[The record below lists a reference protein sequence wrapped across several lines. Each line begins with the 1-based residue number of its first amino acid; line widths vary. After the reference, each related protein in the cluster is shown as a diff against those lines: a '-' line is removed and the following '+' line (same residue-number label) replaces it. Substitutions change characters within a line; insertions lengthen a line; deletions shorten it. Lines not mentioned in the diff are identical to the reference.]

1 MIAVLSA
8 LYVVALGGMSVFG
21 LLGLI
26 TLGLYWRY
34 RSQGVVLPQGS
45 EAFLPFVTVQLPVF
59 NERYVVEKL
68 IETAVALDY
77 PRDRL
82 QIQVIDDSTDDTTAK
97 AASLV
102 AHYQQQGVNICHIRR
117 QGRQGYKAG
126 ALAQGLETAVGE
138 FIAIF
143 DADFQPGSNFLRVT
157 IPHFYQN
164 PRLGLVQT
172 RWGHLNAKQTL
183 LTRAQAIAMD
193 KHFVMEQGVRFRANL
208 FPKFNGTAGVWRR
221 SCLEDAGGWLYD
233 TVCEDLCLST
243 RAVLRQWEFRYL
255 AEVESPAELPMS
267 ITAYKNQQARWAKGS
282 TQCLLKY
289 GRAIVSAHQQSH
301 LARLYALLA
310 TSAYTTN
317 IFVLLLLL
325 VQVPLVYLNYRF
337 PPEFLLFAIAGIGQ
351 PLLFLLAQQI
361 LYRDWSRRILFFP
374 ALMAVAVGL
383 SASNSRAILQA
394 LFARQHPFVRTV
406 KTGALRLPHS
416 LATYRFSFDPII
428 LVELGMALYTAVGLW
443 AAVHHHN
450 FGPLFLLATA
460 VIGFSYVS
468 LNSLREW
475 LTT

>member
-8 LYVVALGGMSVFG
+8 LYVVSLGGVSLFG
-21 LLGLI
+21 LLGLV
-26 TLGLYWRY
+26 TLWLYWRY
-34 RSQGVVLPQGS
+34 RSQEVILPQGS
-45 EAFLPFVTVQLPVF
+45 EQFLPLVTVQLPVF

-68 IETAVALDY
+68 IETAIALDY

-82 QIQVIDDSTDDTTAK
+82 QIQVIDDSTDDTTEK
-97 AASLV
+97 VASLV
-102 AHYQQQGVNICHIRR
+102 ARYQQQGVNICHVRR

-126 ALAQGLETAVGE
+126 ALAHGLETAVGE

-143 DADFQPGSNFLRVT
+143 DADFQPGADFLRLT

-172 RWGHLNAKQTL
+172 RWGHLNAGQTL
-183 LTRAQAIAMD
+183 LTRAQAIAID
-193 KHFVMEQGVRFRANL
+193 KHFVMDQGVRFRANL

-243 RAVLRQWEFRYL
+243 RAVLHEWEFRFL
-255 AEVESPAELPMS
+255 AHVESPAELPMN

-282 TQCLLKY
+282 MQCLLKY
-289 GRAIVSAHQQSH
+289 GRAIVSAHQQSY
-301 LARLYALLA
+301 LARLYALLS
-310 TSAYTTN
+310 TSAYVTN

-325 VQVPLVYLNYRF
+325 VQVPLVYLNHRF
-337 PPEFLLFAIAGIGQ
+337 PAEFLLFAVAGIGQ

-383 SASNSRAILQA
+383 CASNSRAILQA

-406 KTGALRLPHS
+406 KTGAQPLSCPLT
-416 LATYRFSFDPII
+416 TYRFTFDPII

-443 AAVHHHN
+443 TAVQSHN

-460 VIGFSYVS
+460 VFGFSYVS
-468 LNSLREW
+468 FNSLREW
-475 LTT
+475 LTS

>member
-45 EAFLPFVTVQLPVF
+45 EAFLPFVTVQLPIF

-77 PRDRL
+77 PCDRL
-82 QIQVIDDSTDDTTAK
+82 QIQVIDDSTDDTTEK
-97 AASLV
+97 AASLI
-102 AHYQQQGVNICHIRR
+102 AYYQQQGVNICHIRR

-126 ALAQGLETAVGE
+126 ALAHGLETAVGE

-143 DADFQPGSNFLRVT
+143 DADFQPGADFLRQT

-193 KHFVMEQGVRFRANL
+193 KHFVIEQGVRFRANL

-255 AEVESPAELPMS
+255 VEVESPAELPMS

-325 VQVPLVYLNYRF
+325 VQVPLVCLNYRF

-361 LYRDWSRRILFFP
+361 LYRDWSRRIFFFP

-383 SASNSRAILQA
+383 SANNSRAILQA
-394 LFARQHPFVRTV
+394 IFARQHPFVRTV

-428 LVELGMALYTAVGLW
+428 LVELGMALYTAVGLR

-475 LTT
+475 LAT